1 MNNNDS
7 DFPFFITFSG
17 AALMRFEQQHK
28 YMKNEGCMKYFVF
41 SKILIDL
48 FEKHGI

>member
-17 AALMRFEQQHK
+17 AAFMGFEQHK
-28 YMKNEGCMKYFVF
+28 YMKNEGCMKYFAF